1 MALVGSEVL
10 LALFYGW
17 RREGTGWLSSLPRPR
32 GVGGSRPTCRTG
44 ASPPGQR
51 GRRAVAGGGAGWAL
65 TVDDERG
72 PLGGLLPRLDA
83 VLVDGVLD
91 LLQLLQRVQI
101 RGFPLLL
108 QLLADVG
115 VAGEAAGGLRD
126 LRLNGELAFQA
137 LQLGFL
143 WERRPRL
150 ALGGAPLLPGP
161 APRPASLLY
170 SWGSR
175 VLGAQQP
182 QGPTPAPPA
191 PAVAPLLPSLAAGC
205 PGSTHFLH
213 PRSPFHL
220 EASLPGSAALPR
232 WRPVKDPGLRAPR
245 SRLGAPRWTD
255 CPSSTLRPK
264 GRTSERES

>member
-1 MALVGSEVL
+1 MA
-10 LALFYGW
+10 GW
-17 RREGTGWLSSLPRPR
+17 
-32 GVGGSRPTCRTG
+32 
-44 ASPPGQR
+44 
-51 GRRAVAGGGAGWAL
+51 GAGWAL

-126 LRLNGELAFQA
+126 LGLNGELAFQA

-150 ALGGAPLLPGP
+150 ALGGPPP
-161 APRPASLLY
+161 APRPCPKAGQPSSLLGLT
-170 SWGSR
+170 STGSPAAPGPNPR
-175 VLGAQQP
+175 PACP
-182 QGPTPAPPA
+182 CSGPTATVSGSGVPWEH
-191 PAVAPLLPSLAAGC
+191 PLSTPSVPVPFGGKSARIGSPSSLAAG
-205 PGSTHFLH
+205 
-213 PRSPFHL
+213 
-220 EASLPGSAALPR
+220 
-232 WRPVKDPGLRAPR
+232 
-245 SRLGAPRWTD
+245 
-255 CPSSTLRPK
+255 
-264 GRTSERES
+264 